1 VGKCFDSSWVVPSFR
16 GALSVRLVVEGTI
29 LVIVPLLTSF
39 LLNALTLLA
48 PVVNPVV
55 CISVMDDIAQVTVMS
70 ILPMAALLRWSE
82 TTGRVPTRTLSVVK
96 LMTPYFIITVEDW
109 ADHGCCVQHHLEK
122 RGVS

>member
-48 PVVNPVV
+48 SVVNPVV

-96 LMTPYFIITVEDW
+96 LMTPYFIVTIKDW